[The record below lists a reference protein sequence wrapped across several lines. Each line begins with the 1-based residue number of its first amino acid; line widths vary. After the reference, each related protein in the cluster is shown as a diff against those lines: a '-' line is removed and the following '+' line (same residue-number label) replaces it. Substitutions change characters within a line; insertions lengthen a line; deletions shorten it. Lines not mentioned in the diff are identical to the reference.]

1 MIMKKKNLL
10 FLAPLLVSLFGCSS
24 GRYDIN
30 LSCNEGGS
38 LKAYQNGSLLGEAT
52 SSKKTQL
59 NSLSIG
65 DSFTLQVNLS
75 EGYKV
80 ESVKNNEKL
89 ITSTNAYYAITID
102 SLPTNIVV
110 TFKQIES
117 KDADFTYVYNDDT
130 ATIVSYSSSKLPT
143 PLSLPSSTVHDNKTY
158 KVTGIAKDAFAN
170 VGVTKIKI
178 PSSISKIEYG
188 AFNSVYNLTE
198 IEVDD
203 ANANYKSLDGVLYT
217 KDEKELIA
225 LPSRYD
231 LGDSKT
237 FKVSNSVTSFAPFS
251 FYASRE
257 IEHIEFGS
265 FLESIGE
272 YAFYNATSLVDLSF
286 PTSLKSIGDS
296 AFYQN
301 SNLKTIA
308 FAEGLEEIGD
318 YAFYGLVYI
327 TSLSFPDSLQKIG
340 GNAFYKCDKLKSV
353 DFGEGVEEIGEL
365 AFSNEDNIVS
375 LSFPKSLKK
384 IGNSAFSVCSS
395 LTKVNFKEGLEE
407 IGNSAFAL
415 CNNISAITLPSSLK
429 KIGSNPFYAILKLN
443 ASNFSVA
450 SESEYFDVVSGV
462 LYTKDHKK
470 LICYPYGLASSSYKV
485 LDGTEELAVQS
496 FRLVASL
503 SSITLPKSIK
513 KLDECFYAI
522 SSSSSSPFIIN
533 YEGSEEE
540 YDEIDKE
547 GSNGESYL
555 ESTYYCQFNYNA

>member
-1 MIMKKKNLL
+1 MKKKNLL
-10 FLAPLLVSLFGCSS
+10 ILTPLLVSLFGCSS

-38 LKAYQNGSLLGEAT
+38 LKAYQNGSLLGEAD

-59 NSLSIG
+59 NTLSIG

-89 ITSTNAYYAITID
+89 VTSSNAYYSITID

-117 KDADFTYVYNDDT
+117 KSADFTYVYNDDMT
-130 ATIVSYSSSKLPT
+130 ATIVSYSSNELPT
-143 PLSLPSSTVHDNKTY
+143 PLSLPSTTTHDNKTY
-158 KVTGIAKDAFAN
+158 KVTGIAKESFAN
-170 VGVTKIKI
+170 LGVTKIKI

-188 AFNSVYNLTE
+188 AFNSVYNLSY
-198 IEVDD
+198 IDVDE
-203 ANANYKSLDGVLYT
+203 ANAYYKSVDGVLYN

-225 LPSRYD
+225 LPSQYD
-231 LGDSKT
+231 LGDSST
-237 FKVSNSVTSFAPFS
+237 FKVPNSVTSFAPYS
-251 FYASRE
+251 FYASRVLK
-257 IEHIEFGS
+257 HIEFGS
-265 FLESIGE
+265 SLESIGD
-272 YAFYNATSLVDLSF
+272 YAFYNATSLLDLTL
-286 PTSLKSIGDS
+286 PTSLKSIGES

-301 SNLKTIA
+301 SNLKAIA
-308 FAEGLEEIGD
+308 FAEGLESIGD

-327 TSLSFPDSLQKIG
+327 TSLSFPDSLKKIG

-353 DFGEGVEEIGEL
+353 DFGEGIEEIGEL
-365 AFSNEDNIVS
+365 AFSNEDNITS

-395 LTKVNFKEGLEE
+395 LTKVSFSEGLEE

-415 CNNISAITLPSSLK
+415 CNNISAIALPASLK

-443 ASNFSVA
+443 SSNFSVS

-470 LICYPYGLASSSYKV
+470 LICYPYGLTSSSYEV
-485 LDGTEELAVQS
+485 LEGSEELAVQS

-513 KLDECFYAI
+513 KLDECFYEM
-522 SSSSSSPFIIN
+522 SSSASSPFTIN
-533 YEGSEEE
+533 YKGSEEE
-540 YDEIDKE
+540 YKKIDKE
-547 GSNGESYL
+547 GSNDESYL
-555 ESTYYCQFNYNA
+555 ENTYYYKINYNA